1 MKYIGNAGEPSR
13 FGARMRSA
21 RAIRTTEKP
30 ARSNSIPWQRTVR
43 GGSTG
48 PHIAIGSK
56 SRQQTVRGASI
67 RNKSWQQTV
76 HGASTGPHIRV
87 RALIAAAD
95 AFHGIGLARL
105 FALLSQ
111 VSHIRVR
118 SPPDPTN
125 EKATPIGVAFHL
137 RPLAVTYSHMA

>member
-1 MKYIGNAGEPSR
+1 
-13 FGARMRSA
+13 MRSA

-56 SRQQTVRGASI
+56 SRQQTVHGASIGSKSWQQTVRGASSGSKSWQQTVRGASI

-76 HGASTGPHIRV
+76 HGASTSPHIRV

-105 FALLSQ
+105 FALLSH

-118 SPPDPTN
+118 SPPDP
-125 EKATPIGVAFHL
+125 
-137 RPLAVTYSHMA
+137 

>member
-56 SRQQTVRGASI
+56 S
-67 RNKSWQQTV
+67 WQQTV
-76 HGASTGPHIRV
+76 HGASTSPHIRV

-105 FALLSQ
+105 FALLSH
-111 VSHIRVR
+111 VSPIRVR

>member
-1 MKYIGNAGEPSR
+1 MVS
-13 FGARMRSA
+13 RSA
-21 RAIRTTEKP
+21 R
-30 ARSNSIPWQRTVR
+30 
-43 GGSTG
+43 
-48 PHIAIGSK
+48 K
-56 SRQQTVRGASI
+56 SCQQTVRGASI
-67 RNKSWQQTV
+67 GNKSWQQTV
-76 HGASTGPHIRV
+76 HGASTSPHIRV

-105 FALLSQ
+105 FALLSH

>member
-1 MKYIGNAGEPSR
+1 
-13 FGARMRSA
+13 MRSA

-76 HGASTGPHIRV
+76 HGASSGSKSWQQTVRGASMRNKSWQQTVHGASTGPAIRG
-87 RALIAAAD
+87 RALT
-95 AFHGIGLARL
+95 LARD
-105 FALLSQ
+105 ALQ
-111 VSHIRVR
+111 RI
-118 SPPDPTN
+118 
-125 EKATPIGVAFHL
+125 A
-137 RPLAVTYSHMA
+137 